1 MISVEGWCFCAG
13 SLPIKVAESIARS
26 FKEELRE
33 ANSPALRGVK
43 VNIETYKETPAAA
56 FGNGSGIVVVA
67 KTSTG
72 CVLGNFIA
80 LVVVS
85 ILSLYYLRHGNVA
98 TISSVINQF
107 FNWFITI
114 NVWNLLEKSHAI
126 KDLTYVRILRQF
138 TMGPEAI

>member
-1 MISVEGWCFCAG
+1 MLSVEGWCFCAG

-80 LVVVS
+80 LQVLVVVS
-85 ILSLYYLRHGNVA
+85 ILSLYCLRHGNVA

-107 FNWFITI
+107 FNRFITI
-114 NVWNLLEKSHAI
+114 NVWNLL
-126 KDLTYVRILRQF
+126 T
-138 TMGPEAI
+138 

>member
-85 ILSLYYLRHGNVA
+85 ILSLYCLRHGNVS
-98 TISSVINQF
+98 TVLVGGIPYSSICFINMFGIS
-107 FNWFITI
+107 FN
-114 NVWNLLEKSHAI
+114 
-126 KDLTYVRILRQF
+126 
-138 TMGPEAI
+138 